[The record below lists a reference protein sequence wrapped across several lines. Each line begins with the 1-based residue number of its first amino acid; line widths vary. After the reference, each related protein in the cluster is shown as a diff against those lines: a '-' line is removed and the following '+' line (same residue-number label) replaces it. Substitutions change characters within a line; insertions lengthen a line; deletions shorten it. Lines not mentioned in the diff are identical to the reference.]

1 MNVPA
6 PGSGTLEIFS
16 LFRDR
21 RFWRGPAV
29 WVVLLL
35 LIVNGAVAV
44 HRDIRAREAAA
55 APAAAGGRFALNPET
70 ANRPVRWD
78 WSVGDQFETFLRY
91 IPDSR
96 KTRLVILSG
105 MSQMYTINDNRPGDQ
120 TIAEW
125 MDDALAPRGTR
136 VFGLAAPNLSHEESV
151 FLLLTTLAKP
161 ETHPDV
167 FIFAVA
173 FEKLREVDLRR
184 QYATYL
190 RSHPELIAE
199 WLRTAERYRAKYP
212 LAAAKMLSTLEQ
224 KERDESVNEASLES
238 RLRRGVSRVSPLVAE
253 RRDLNSLLR
262 IHLFAVRNF
271 FLGIKN
277 TSKRPIIRDRY
288 DTNREFL
295 GLLADLG
302 RERGALVLLYIV
314 PFNPSA
320 ENPYVPEEYAAFKQ
334 WLTQFAEETGTPLSN
349 LENVVPS
356 SDWGLFLGGP
366 DFKHFKGEG
375 HRKSA
380 AALLKSF
387 PAQLAPPAQTGAA
400 GQ

>member
-1 MNVPA
+1 
-6 PGSGTLEIFS
+6 
-16 LFRDR
+16 
-21 RFWRGPAV
+21 
-29 WVVLLL
+29 
-35 LIVNGAVAV
+35 
-44 HRDIRAREAAA
+44 
-55 APAAAGGRFALNPET
+55 
-70 ANRPVRWD
+70 
-78 WSVGDQFETFLRY
+78 
-91 IPDSR
+91 
-96 KTRLVILSG
+96 
-105 MSQMYTINDNRPGDQ
+105 MYTINDNRPGDQ